1 MNQYRIIDPKGF
13 SVAGVRLEPGKIIT
27 GGPRAVHIA
36 TGLHFKQL
44 ELVEPKPAPAP
55 KQPPAPKPPENPET
69 STESNKPELEVSD
82 AARKLAEENSIDLTT
97 IKGTGHNGAII
108 KADVEAAI
116 EAAKQ

>member
-13 SVAGVRLEPGKIIT
+13 SVAGVRLESGKIIT

-44 ELVEPKPAPAP
+44 ELVEPKRSAP
-55 KQPPAPKPPENPET
+55 PPVEPQKPT
-69 STESNKPELEVSD
+69 VDVSD
-82 AARKLAEENSIDLTT
+82 AARKLAEEHSIDLTT
-97 IKGTGHNGAII
+97 IKGTGSDGTII

-116 EAAKQ
+116 EAAKN